1 MAWARQGFNMFVA
14 KIALTIA
21 FIAWVLLVATAYYIR
36 LTGNFSSLLAYVGF
50 GLSCAFG
57 LSVLTAVVGV
67 IWGI

>member
-1 MAWARQGFNMFVA
+1 MFVA

-21 FIAWVLLVATAYYIR
+21 FIAWVLLVAGTYYIK
-36 LTGNFSSLLAYVGF
+36 LTGNFNPLLTFAGF

-57 LSVLTAVVGV
+57 LSVLIAFVSGV